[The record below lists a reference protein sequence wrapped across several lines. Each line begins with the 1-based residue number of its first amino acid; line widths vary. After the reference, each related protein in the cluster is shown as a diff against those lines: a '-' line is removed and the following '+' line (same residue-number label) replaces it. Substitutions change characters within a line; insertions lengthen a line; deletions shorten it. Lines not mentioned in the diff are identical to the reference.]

1 MSRTDW
7 KNSRIT
13 LPSGHFVGS
22 SAVIFLG
29 LPSWAGS
36 GIGGGEGLA
45 ACALGAEWA
54 RGRDEQAHLTFPS
67 CF

>member
-29 LPSWAGS
+29 LPSWAGEILQRRFQS
-36 GIGGGEGLA
+36 CQHFGSLVEEDSRLMS
-45 ACALGAEWA
+45 L
-54 RGRDEQAHLTFPS
+54 LPS
-67 CF
+67 